1 MNLTGL
7 RAVSGQASDA
17 RFVGETGLAAEIAGL
32 AEPVLADLGFRLVR
46 VVVSGRNGATVQ
58 IMAERP
64 EGTITVE
71 ECAEISRRLSPVL
84 DVHDPMKG
92 QYTLEVSS
100 PGIDRPLVRPSD
112 FDAWAGYEAK
122 IEMKELISGRKRFRG
137 VLEGIEGE
145 EVRIEVE
152 LDQLGRQIIGL
163 PVGLIAEARLVLTD
177 ELIRETLRR
186 TKKGNQDQA
195 AAVDA
200 AD

>member
-84 DVHDPMKG
+84 DVRDPMKG

-152 LDQLGRQIIGL
+152 LDQLGRQIVGL
-163 PVGLIAEARLVLTD
+163 PLGLIGEARLVLTD